1 MVALAKE
8 PQSIGRVL
16 DSGFKLFVKAFTG
29 VLPLSLAAAA
39 VLAVPNI
46 ANVVMG
52 GPEQVAS
59 PVPGATVVVLFLVA
73 LPIYMI
79 LIAAVVYRLGA
90 VAELH
95 EGSTGQALARGARC
109 ALSLI
114 GAAIPYLLSM
124 VGLIPIILGFILS
137 SYLLVMVGLI
147 LIIPGII
154 LSLSL
159 SFWFFAIVLDGESA
173 LGGLKRSHRL
183 VWGNWWRTLAV
194 VSVPVVIVMILYV
207 LYLAL
212 AIAFGAT
219 LVMSDGRPSSDVLIT
234 ANLIEA
240 AIGGIT
246 APLIYSIMIAQY
258 HDLKLRKEGHD
269 LAARLA

>member
-1 MVALAKE
+1 MVALASE

-46 ANVVMG
+46 ANVVIG
-52 GPEQVAS
+52 GPERVES
-59 PVPGATVVVLFLVA
+59 PVPSSTFLVLFLVA

-79 LIAAVVYRLGA
+79 LIAAVVHRLGA
-90 VAELH
+90 VAEMH
-95 EGSTGQALARGARC
+95 EASAVQALAREVRC
-109 ALSLI
+109 VLSLI
-114 GAAIPYLLSM
+114 GAAILYFLAM
-124 VGLIPIILGFILS
+124 AG
-137 SYLLVMVGLI
+137 GLI
-147 LIIPGII
+147 LLIVPGII

-159 SFWFFAIVLDGESA
+159 SFGFFAIVLDGESA
-173 LGGLKRSHRL
+173 LGALKRSHRL

-194 VSVPVVIVMILYV
+194 VSVPVVIVMILF
-207 LYLAL
+207 LGLG
-212 AIAFGAT
+212 IAFGAT

-234 ANLIEA
+234 ANLIQA

-246 APLIYSIMIAQY
+246 SPLIYSIMIAQY

>member
-1 MVALAKE
+1 MVALASE
-8 PQSIGRVL
+8 PQSIGKVL

-39 VLAVPNI
+39 VLAVPSI
-46 ANVVMG
+46 ASVVMG
-52 GPEQVAS
+52 GPERAEG
-59 PVPGATVVVLFLVA
+59 PVPGSTFLVLFLVA

-90 VAELH
+90 AAEMH
-95 EGSTGQALARGARC
+95 KASAGQALARGVQC
-109 ALSLI
+109 VLSLT
-114 GAAIPYLLSM
+114 GAAILYLLAM
-124 VGLIPIILGFILS
+124 AGGLIL
-137 SYLLVMVGLI
+137 

-159 SFWFFAIVLDGESA
+159 SFGFIAIVLDGESA
-173 LGGLKRSHRL
+173 LGALKRSHRL
-183 VWGNWWRTLAV
+183 VWGNWWRTLTV
-194 VSVPVVIVMILYV
+194 VSVPVVILMILYLGLGIV
-207 LYLAL
+207 
-212 AIAFGAT
+212 FGVT
-219 LVMSDGRPSSDVLIT
+219 VVMSDGRPSGDAMIT
-234 ANLIEA
+234 ANLVEA

>member
-1 MVALAKE
+1 MVALASE
-8 PQSIGRVL
+8 PQTVGRVL

-46 ANVVMG
+46 ANVLMG
-52 GPEQVAS
+52 GAEQVES
-59 PVPGATVVVLFLVA
+59 PVPASAVLVLFLVA

-79 LIAAVVYRLGA
+79 LIAAVVYRLGS

-95 EGSTGQALARGARC
+95 QASAGQALSHGVRC
-109 ALSLI
+109 ALPLI
-114 GAAIPYLLSM
+114 GAAILYLLAM
-124 VGLIPIILGFILS
+124 AG
-137 SYLLVMVGLI
+137 GLI
-147 LIIPGII
+147 LLVVPGII

-159 SFWFFAIVLDGESA
+159 SFAFIAIVLDDESA
-173 LGGLKRSHRL
+173 LAALKRSHRL

-194 VSVPVVIVMILYV
+194 VSVPVVIVMILY
-207 LYLAL
+207 LGLG
-212 AIAFGAT
+212 IAFGVT
-219 LVMSDGRPSSDVLIT
+219 LVKSEGKPAIDMLIT
-234 ANLIEA
+234 LNLTEA

-246 APLIYSIMIAQY
+246 APLIYSIMIVQY

-269 LAARLA
+269 LAARMA

>member
-1 MVALAKE
+1 MVALARE
-8 PQSIGRVL
+8 PQTVGRVL
-16 DSGFKLFVKAFTG
+16 DSGFKLFVKAFAG
-29 VLPLSLAAAA
+29 VLPLSLAAAV

-46 ANVVMG
+46 ANVLMG
-52 GPEQVAS
+52 GAEQVQS
-59 PVPGATVVVLFLVA
+59 PVPASTALVVLFLVV

-95 EGSTGQALARGARC
+95 LASTGQALSRGVRC
-109 ALSLI
+109 ALRLI
-114 GAAIPYLLSM
+114 AAALLYFLAM
-124 VGLIPIILGFILS
+124 AGGLIL
-137 SYLLVMVGLI
+137 

-159 SFWFFAIVLDGESA
+159 SFAFIAIVFDDESA
-173 LGGLKRSHRL
+173 LAALKRSHRL

-194 VSVPVVIVMILYV
+194 VSVPVVIVMILY
-207 LYLAL
+207 LGLG
-212 AIAFGAT
+212 IAFGAS
-219 LVMSDGRPSSDVLIT
+219 LVMSDGKPESDVLIT
-234 ANLIEA
+234 ATLTEA

>member
-1 MVALAKE
+1 L
-8 PQSIGRVL
+8 L
-16 DSGFKLFVKAFTG
+16 
-29 VLPLSLAAAA
+29 
-39 VLAVPNI
+39 
-46 ANVVMG
+46 
-52 GPEQVAS
+52 
-59 PVPGATVVVLFLVA
+59 VLFLVA

-90 VAELH
+90 TAELH
-95 EGSTGQALARGARC
+95 EARAGQALTRGVRC
-109 ALSLI
+109 VLSLI
-114 GAAIPYLLSM
+114 GAAILYFLAM
-124 VGLIPIILGFILS
+124 AG
-137 SYLLVMVGLI
+137 GLI
-147 LIIPGII
+147 LLIVPGII

-159 SFWFFAIVLDGESA
+159 SFGFFAIVLDGESA
-173 LGGLKRSHRL
+173 LGALKRSHRL

-194 VSVPVVIVMILYV
+194 VSVPVVIVMILY
-207 LYLAL
+207 LGL

-219 LVMSDGRPSSDVLIT
+219 LVMSDGRPSNDAMIT

>member
-1 MVALAKE
+1 MVALASE

-39 VLAVPNI
+39 VIAAPNI
-46 ANVVMG
+46 ANVLMN
-52 GPEQVAS
+52 GPETAES
-59 PVPGATVVVLFLVA
+59 PIPGLTVLVLFLVA

-90 VAELH
+90 VAEMH
-95 EGSTGQALARGARC
+95 EASTGPALARAVRC
-109 ALSLI
+109 VLSLI
-114 GAAIPYLLSM
+114 GAAILYFLAM
-124 VGLIPIILGFILS
+124 AGGLIL
-137 SYLLVMVGLI
+137 

-159 SFWFFAIVLDGESA
+159 SFGFFAIVLDGESA
-173 LGGLKRSHRL
+173 LGALKRSHRL

-194 VSVPVVIVMILYV
+194 VSVPVVIVMILY
-207 LYLAL
+207 LGLG
-212 AIAFGAT
+212 IAFGASI
-219 LVMSDGRPSSDVLIT
+219 VMSDGRPASDVLIT
-234 ANLIEA
+234 ANLIEV

>member
-1 MVALAKE
+1 MVALANE

-16 DSGFKLFVKAFTG
+16 DSGFKLFVKAFAG
-29 VLPLSLAAAA
+29 VIPLSLAAAV

-46 ANVVMG
+46 ANAVMG
-52 GPEQVAS
+52 GAEQAES
-59 PVPGATVVVLFLVA
+59 PIPAATVLVLFLLA

-90 VAELH
+90 AAGMH
-95 EGSTGQALARGARC
+95 EASTGQALARGVRC
-109 ALSLI
+109 VLSLI
-114 GAAIPYLLSM
+114 GAAILYFLAM
-124 VGLIPIILGFILS
+124 AGGLIL
-137 SYLLVMVGLI
+137 

-159 SFWFFAIVLDGESA
+159 SFGFFAIVLDGESA

-194 VSVPVVIVMILYV
+194 VTVPVVIVMILY
-207 LYLAL
+207 LGLG
-212 AIAFGAT
+212 IAFGAT
-219 LVMSDGRPSSDVLIT
+219 LVMSDGRPASDVLIT

-246 APLIYSIMIAQY
+246 VPLLYSIMIAQY

>member
-1 MVALAKE
+1 MVALANE

-16 DSGFKLFVKAFTG
+16 DSGFKLFVKAFAG
-29 VLPLSLAAAA
+29 VIPLSLAAAA

-52 GPEQVAS
+52 GAEQAES
-59 PVPGATVVVLFLVA
+59 PVPAATVLVLFLLA

-90 VAELH
+90 AAGMH
-95 EGSTGQALARGARC
+95 EASAGQALARGVRC
-109 ALSLI
+109 VLSLI
-114 GAAIPYLLSM
+114 GAAILYFLAM
-124 VGLIPIILGFILS
+124 AGGLIL
-137 SYLLVMVGLI
+137 

-159 SFWFFAIVLDGESA
+159 SFGFFAIVLDGESA

-194 VSVPVVIVMILYV
+194 VSVPVVIVMILY
-207 LYLAL
+207 LGLG
-212 AIAFGAT
+212 IAFGAT
-219 LVMSDGRPSSDVLIT
+219 LVMSDGRPASDVLIT

-246 APLIYSIMIAQY
+246 VPLLYSIMIAQY

>member
-52 GPEQVAS
+52 NTEQVAS

-90 VAELH
+90 VAEMH
-95 EGSTGQALARGARC
+95 EAGTGAALERAVRC
-109 ALSLI
+109 LLSLI
-114 GAAIPYLLSM
+114 GAAILYFLAM
-124 VGLIPIILGFILS
+124 AGGLIL
-137 SYLLVMVGLI
+137 

-159 SFWFFAIVLDGESA
+159 SFGFFAIVLDGESA

-194 VSVPVVIVMILYV
+194 VSVPVVIVMILY
-207 LYLAL
+207 LGLGIAL
-212 AIAFGAT
+212 GAT
-219 LVMSDGRPSSDVLIT
+219 IVMSDGSPSSDVFIT

-246 APLIYSIMIAQY
+246 APLIYSIMIVQY

>member
-1 MVALAKE
+1 MVALASE
-8 PQSIGRVL
+8 PQTVGRVL
-16 DSGFKLFVKAFTG
+16 DSGFKVFVKAFTG

-46 ANVVMG
+46 ANVLLG
-52 GPEQVAS
+52 GTEQLQN
-59 PVPGATVVVLFLVA
+59 PVPGMTVVVIFLVA

-95 EGSTGQALARGARC
+95 KASAGEALSRGFRC
-109 ALSLI
+109 ALPLI
-114 GAAIPYLLSM
+114 GAAILYFLAM
-124 VGLIPIILGFILS
+124 AGGLIL
-137 SYLLVMVGLI
+137 

-159 SFWFFAIVLDGESA
+159 SFAFIAIVLDGETA
-173 LGGLKRSHRL
+173 LASLKRSHRL

-194 VSVPVVIVMILYV
+194 VSVPVVIVMILY
-207 LYLAL
+207 LGLG
-212 AIAFGAT
+212 IAFGAT
-219 LVMSDGRPSSDVLIT
+219 LVMSDGKPASDVLIT

-246 APLIYSIMIAQY
+246 APLIYAIMIAQY

>member
-1 MVALAKE
+1 MLALARE

-16 DSGFKLFVKAFTG
+16 DGGFKLFIEAFTG

-46 ANVVMG
+46 ASVLTG
-52 GPEQVAS
+52 GAEQVES
-59 PVPGATVVVLFLVA
+59 PVLSSTFLILFLVA

-79 LIAAVVYRLGA
+79 LIAALVYRLGA
-90 VAELH
+90 AAEMH
-95 EGSTGQALARGARC
+95 EASAGQALARGVRC
-109 ALSLI
+109 VLSLI
-114 GAAIPYLLSM
+114 GVAILYFLAM
-124 VGLIPIILGFILS
+124 AGGLIL
-137 SYLLVMVGLI
+137 

-159 SFWFFAIVLDGESA
+159 SFAFIAIVLDGESA
-173 LGGLKRSHRL
+173 VGALKRSHRL

-194 VSVPVVIVMILYV
+194 VSVPVVIVMILY
-207 LYLAL
+207 LGFG
-212 AIAFGAT
+212 IAFGAT
-219 LVMSDGRPSSDVLIT
+219 VAMSNSRPSSDVMIT
-234 ANLIEA
+234 ANLVEA

>member
-1 MVALAKE
+1 MAALASE

-16 DSGFKLFVKAFTG
+16 DSGFRLFVKAFTS

-52 GPEQVAS
+52 APEQAGS
-59 PVPGATVVVLFLVA
+59 PLPSSTFLVLFLVA

-90 VAELH
+90 VAGMH
-95 EGSTGQALARGARC
+95 EARAGQALARGVRC
-109 ALSLI
+109 ALALI
-114 GAAIPYLLSM
+114 GAAILYFLAM
-124 VGLIPIILGFILS
+124 AGGLIL
-137 SYLLVMVGLI
+137 

-159 SFWFFAIVLDGESA
+159 SFAFIAIVLDGESA
-173 LGGLKRSHRL
+173 LGALKRSHRL
-183 VWGNWWRTLAV
+183 VWGNWWRTMAV
-194 VSVPVVIVMILYV
+194 VSVPVVIVMILY
-207 LYLAL
+207 LGLGIILGASLA
-212 AIAFGAT
+212 
-219 LVMSDGRPSSDVLIT
+219 MSDGRPSRDVLIT

-240 AIGGIT
+240 AISGIT

>member
-1 MVALAKE
+1 MVALASE

-16 DSGFKLFVKAFTG
+16 DSGFRLFVKAFTSA
-29 VLPLSLAAAA
+29 LPLSLAAAA

-46 ANVVMG
+46 ANVLMG
-52 GPEQVAS
+52 GTEQAQS
-59 PVPGATVVVLFLVA
+59 PVPASTILVLFLVA

-90 VAELH
+90 AAELH
-95 EGSTGQALARGARC
+95 EASTGQALARGVRC
-109 ALSLI
+109 VLSLI
-114 GAAIPYLLSM
+114 GAAILYFLAM
-124 VGLIPIILGFILS
+124 AA
-137 SYLLVMVGLI
+137 GLI
-147 LIIPGII
+147 LLVIPGII

-159 SFWFFAIVLDGESA
+159 SFGFFAIVLDGESA
-173 LGGLKRSHRL
+173 LAALKRSHRL

-194 VSVPVVIVMILYV
+194 VSVPVVIVMILYLGLGIV
-207 LYLAL
+207 
-212 AIAFGAT
+212 FGAT
-219 LVMSDGRPSSDVLIT
+219 LVMSDGKPSSDVLIT

>member
-1 MVALAKE
+1 MVALASE
-8 PQSIGRVL
+8 PQTIGRVL
-16 DSGFKLFVKAFTG
+16 DSGFKLFVNAFTG
-29 VLPLSLAAAA
+29 VFPLSLAAAA
-39 VLAVPNI
+39 VIAAPNI
-46 ANVVMG
+46 ANVLMN
-52 GPEQVAS
+52 GPEQAES
-59 PVPGATVVVLFLVA
+59 PVPAANVLVLFLVA

-90 VAELH
+90 AAELH
-95 EGSTGQALARGARC
+95 EASAGQSLARGVRC
-109 ALSLI
+109 VLSLI
-114 GAAIPYLLSM
+114 GAAILYFLAM
-124 VGLIPIILGFILS
+124 AGGLIL
-137 SYLLVMVGLI
+137 

-159 SFWFFAIVLDGESA
+159 SFGFFAIVLEGESA

-183 VWGNWWRTLAV
+183 VWGNWWRTLTV
-194 VSVPVVIVMILYV
+194 VSVPVVIVMILY
-207 LYLAL
+207 LGLG
-212 AIAFGAT
+212 IAFGAT
-219 LVMSDGRPSSDVLIT
+219 LVMSDGKPSSDVLIT

>member
-1 MVALAKE
+1 MAALASE

-16 DSGFKLFVKAFTG
+16 DSGFRLFVKAFTSA
-29 VLPLSLAAAA
+29 LPLSLAAAA

-46 ANVVMG
+46 ANVLMG
-52 GPEQVAS
+52 GTEQAQG
-59 PVPGATVVVLFLVA
+59 PVPVSTVLILFLVA

-90 VAELH
+90 AAELH
-95 EGSTGQALARGARC
+95 EASTGQALARGVRC
-109 ALSLI
+109 VLSLI
-114 GAAIPYLLSM
+114 GAAILYFLAM
-124 VGLIPIILGFILS
+124 AA
-137 SYLLVMVGLI
+137 GLI
-147 LIIPGII
+147 LLVIPGII

-159 SFWFFAIVLDGESA
+159 SFGFFAIVLDGESA
-173 LGGLKRSHRL
+173 LGALKHSHRL

-194 VSVPVVIVMILYV
+194 VSVPVVIVMILYLGLGIV
-207 LYLAL
+207 
-212 AIAFGAT
+212 FGAT
-219 LVMSDGRPSSDVLIT
+219 LVMSAGKPSSDVLIT
-234 ANLIEA
+234 ANLVEA

>member
-1 MVALAKE
+1 MVALASE
-8 PQSIGRVL
+8 PQTIGRVL

-39 VLAVPNI
+39 VLAIPNI
-46 ANVVMG
+46 VHVLMG
-52 GPEQVAS
+52 GSEQVES
-59 PVPGATVVVLFLVA
+59 PVPASTLLVLFLVA
-73 LPIYMI
+73 LPIYMA

-95 EGSTGQALARGARC
+95 QASGGQALSRGGRC
-109 ALSLI
+109 ALPLV
-114 GAAIPYLLSM
+114 AAALLYLLAM
-124 VGLIPIILGFILS
+124 AGGLIL
-137 SYLLVMVGLI
+137 

-159 SFWFFAIVLDGESA
+159 SFAFIAIVLDGESA
-173 LGGLKRSHRL
+173 LAALKRSHRL

-194 VSVPVVIVMILYV
+194 VSVPVVIVMILY
-207 LYLAL
+207 LGLG
-212 AIAFGAT
+212 IAFGAS
-219 LVMSDGRPSSDVLIT
+219 LVMSEGKPASDMLIT
-234 ANLIEA
+234 VNLTEA

-246 APLIYSIMIAQY
+246 APLIYSIMIVQY
-258 HDLKLRKEGHD
+258 HDLKLRKEGRD

>member
-1 MVALAKE
+1 MVALARE

-46 ANVVMG
+46 ANVIMG
-52 GPEQVAS
+52 GPGQFAS
-59 PVPGATVVVLFLVA
+59 PVPGSTFLVLFLVA

-90 VAELH
+90 VAEMH
-95 EGSTGQALARGARC
+95 EGSAGQALARGARC
-109 ALSLI
+109 VLSLI
-114 GAAIPYLLSM
+114 GAAILYFLAM
-124 VGLIPIILGFILS
+124 AGGLIL
-137 SYLLVMVGLI
+137 

-159 SFWFFAIVLDGESA
+159 SFGFFAIVLDGESA

-194 VSVPVVIVMILYV
+194 VSVPVVIVMILY
-207 LYLAL
+207 LGLG
-212 AIAFGAT
+212 IAFGAT
-219 LVMSDGRPSSDVLIT
+219 LVMSDGRASSDVLIT
-234 ANLIEA
+234 ANLGEA

>member
-1 MVALAKE
+1 MVAHASE
-8 PQSIGRVL
+8 PQTVGRVL

-46 ANVVMG
+46 ANVLMG
-52 GPEQVAS
+52 GTEQVQS
-59 PVPGATVVVLFLVA
+59 PVPASTVLVLFLVA

-95 EGSTGQALARGARC
+95 QASAGQALSRGVRC
-109 ALSLI
+109 ALPLI
-114 GAAIPYLLSM
+114 GAALLYFLAM
-124 VGLIPIILGFILS
+124 AG
-137 SYLLVMVGLI
+137 GLI
-147 LIIPGII
+147 LLVVPGII

-159 SFWFFAIVLDGESA
+159 SFAFIAIVLDDESA
-173 LGGLKRSHRL
+173 LAALKRSHRL

-194 VSVPVVIVMILYV
+194 VSVPVVIVMILY
-207 LYLAL
+207 LGLG
-212 AIAFGAT
+212 IAFGAT
-219 LVMSDGRPSSDVLIT
+219 LIMSDGKPESDVLIT

>member
-1 MVALAKE
+1 MVALASE

-16 DSGFKLFVKAFTG
+16 DSGFKLFVKAFSG

-52 GPEQVAS
+52 GPEQVES
-59 PVPGATVVVLFLVA
+59 PVPSSTFLVLFLMA
-73 LPIYMI
+73 LPIYMV

-90 VAELH
+90 VAEMH
-95 EGSTGQALARGARC
+95 EASIAQALARGVRC
-109 ALSLI
+109 VLTLI
-114 GAAIPYLLSM
+114 GVAILYFLAM
-124 VGLIPIILGFILS
+124 AGGLIL
-137 SYLLVMVGLI
+137 

-159 SFWFFAIVLDGESA
+159 SFGFFAIVLDGESA
-173 LGGLKRSHRL
+173 LGALKRSHRL

-194 VSVPVVIVMILYV
+194 VSVPVVIVMILFLGV
-207 LYLAL
+207 V
-212 AIAFGAT
+212 IVFGAT
-219 LVMSDGRPSSDVLIT
+219 VVMSDGRPSSDVLIT
-234 ANLIEA
+234 ARLIEA

>member
-1 MVALAKE
+1 MVALASE

-16 DSGFKLFVKAFTG
+16 DSGFRLFVKAFASA
-29 VLPLSLAAAA
+29 LPLSLAAAA

-46 ANVVMG
+46 ANVLMG
-52 GPEQVAS
+52 GSEQAQS
-59 PVPGATVVVLFLVA
+59 PVPASIVLILFLVA

-90 VAELH
+90 AAELH
-95 EGSTGQALARGARC
+95 EASTGQALARGVRC
-109 ALSLI
+109 VLSLI
-114 GAAIPYLLSM
+114 GAAILYFLAM
-124 VGLIPIILGFILS
+124 AG
-137 SYLLVMVGLI
+137 GLI
-147 LIIPGII
+147 LLVIPGII

-159 SFWFFAIVLDGESA
+159 SFGFFAIVLDGESA
-173 LGGLKRSHRL
+173 LAALKRSHRL

-194 VSVPVVIVMILYV
+194 VSVPVVIVMILYLGLGIV
-207 LYLAL
+207 
-212 AIAFGAT
+212 FGAT
-219 LVMSDGRPSSDVLIT
+219 LVMSDGKPSSDLLIT

>member
-1 MVALAKE
+1 MVALASE

-16 DSGFKLFVKAFTG
+16 DSGFKLFIKAFTG

-52 GPEQVAS
+52 GPEQVES
-59 PVPGATVVVLFLVA
+59 PVPGSTVLVLFVVA

-90 VAELH
+90 VAEMH
-95 EGSTGQALARGARC
+95 EASAGQALARGVRC
-109 ALSLI
+109 VLSLI
-114 GAAIPYLLSM
+114 GAAILYFLAM
-124 VGLIPIILGFILS
+124 AGGLIL
-137 SYLLVMVGLI
+137 

-159 SFWFFAIVLDGESA
+159 SFGFFAIVLDGESA

-194 VSVPVVIVMILYV
+194 VSVPVVIVMILY
-207 LYLAL
+207 LGLGIAL
-212 AIAFGAT
+212 GAT
-219 LVMSDGRPSSDVLIT
+219 IVMSDGSPSSDVFIT

-246 APLIYSIMIAQY
+246 APLIYSIMIVQY

>member
-1 MVALAKE
+1 MVALASE
-8 PQSIGRVL
+8 PQSIGKVL
-16 DSGFKLFVKAFTG
+16 DSGFRLFVKAFTSA
-29 VLPLSLAAAA
+29 LPLSLAAAA

-46 ANVVMG
+46 ANVLMG
-52 GPEQVAS
+52 GTEQAQS
-59 PVPGATVVVLFLVA
+59 PVPASTILVLFLVA

-90 VAELH
+90 AAELH
-95 EGSTGQALARGARC
+95 EASTGQALARGVRC
-109 ALSLI
+109 VLSLI
-114 GAAIPYLLSM
+114 GAAILYFLAM
-124 VGLIPIILGFILS
+124 AA
-137 SYLLVMVGLI
+137 GLI
-147 LIIPGII
+147 LLVIPGII

-159 SFWFFAIVLDGESA
+159 SFGFFAIVLDGESA
-173 LGGLKRSHRL
+173 LAALKRSHRL

-194 VSVPVVIVMILYV
+194 VSVPVVIVMILYLGLV
-207 LYLAL
+207 
-212 AIAFGAT
+212 IVFGAT
-219 LVMSDGRPSSDVLIT
+219 VVMSDGRPSSDVLIT

>member
-1 MVALAKE
+1 MLALARE

-16 DSGFKLFVKAFTG
+16 DSGFKLFIKAFTG

-46 ANVVMG
+46 ASVLTG
-52 GPEQVAS
+52 GAEQVES
-59 PVPGATVVVLFLVA
+59 PVLSSTFLILFLVA

-79 LIAAVVYRLGA
+79 LIAALVYRLGA
-90 VAELH
+90 AAEMH
-95 EGSTGQALARGARC
+95 EASAGQALARGVRC
-109 ALSLI
+109 VLSLI
-114 GAAIPYLLSM
+114 GAAILYFLAM
-124 VGLIPIILGFILS
+124 AGGLIL
-137 SYLLVMVGLI
+137 

-159 SFWFFAIVLDGESA
+159 SFAFIAIVLDGESVVGA
-173 LGGLKRSHRL
+173 LKRSHRL
-183 VWGNWWRTLAV
+183 VWGNWWRTLGV
-194 VSVPVVIVMILYV
+194 VSVPVVIVMILY
-207 LYLAL
+207 LGFGIAL
-212 AIAFGAT
+212 GAT
-219 LVMSDGRPSSDVLIT
+219 VVMSNSRPSSDVMIT
-234 ANLIEA
+234 ANLVEA

>member
-1 MVALAKE
+1 MVALASE
-8 PQSIGRVL
+8 PQTVGRVL
-16 DSGFKLFVKAFTG
+16 DSGFKLFTKAFAG

-46 ANVVMG
+46 ANVLMG
-52 GPEQVAS
+52 GTEQVQSA
-59 PVPGATVVVLFLVA
+59 VPTTTAVVVLFLVV

-95 EGSTGQALARGARC
+95 KASPGQALSRGIRC
-109 ALSLI
+109 ALPLI
-114 GAAIPYLLSM
+114 GAALLYFLAM
-124 VGLIPIILGFILS
+124 AGGLIL
-137 SYLLVMVGLI
+137 
-147 LIIPGII
+147 LIIPGVI

-159 SFWFFAIVLDGESA
+159 SFAFIAVVLDGESA
-173 LGGLKRSHRL
+173 LAALKRSHRL

-194 VSVPVVIVMILYV
+194 VSVPVVIVMILY
-207 LYLAL
+207 LGLG
-212 AIAFGAT
+212 IAFGAT
-219 LVMSDGRPSSDVLIT
+219 LFMSDGKPASDVFIT
-234 ANLIEA
+234 ANLTEA

>member
-1 MVALAKE
+1 MVALASE
-8 PQSIGRVL
+8 PQTIGRVL
-16 DSGFKLFVKAFTG
+16 DSGFKLFVKSFAG
-29 VLPLSLAAAA
+29 VFPLSLAAAV

-46 ANVVMG
+46 ANVLMN
-52 GPEQVAS
+52 GPETTES
-59 PVPGATVVVLFLVA
+59 PIPGLTVLVLFLVA

-79 LIAAVVYRLGA
+79 LIGAVVYRLGA
-90 VAELH
+90 AAGMH
-95 EGSTGQALARGARC
+95 EASAGQALARGVLC
-109 ALSLI
+109 VLSLI
-114 GAAIPYLLSM
+114 GAAILYLLAM
-124 VGLIPIILGFILS
+124 AG
-137 SYLLVMVGLI
+137 GLI
-147 LIIPGII
+147 LLVVPGII

-159 SFWFFAIVLDGESA
+159 SFGFFAIVLDDESA
-173 LGGLKRSHRL
+173 LGALKRSHRL

-194 VSVPVVIVMILYV
+194 VSVPVVIVMILY
-207 LYLAL
+207 LGLG
-212 AIAFGAT
+212 IAFGAT
-219 LVMSDGRPSSDVLIT
+219 LVMSDGRPSSDLLIT

>member
-1 MVALAKE
+1 MMALANE

-16 DSGFKLFVKAFTG
+16 DGGFKLFVKSFAG
-29 VLPLSLAAAA
+29 VIPLSLAAAA
-39 VLAVPNI
+39 VLAIPNI

-52 GPEQVAS
+52 SAEQAES
-59 PVPGATVVVLFLVA
+59 PAPAATVLVLFLLA

-90 VAELH
+90 AAGMH
-95 EGSTGQALARGARC
+95 EASAGQALARGVRC
-109 ALSLI
+109 LLSLI
-114 GAAIPYLLSM
+114 GAAILYFLAM
-124 VGLIPIILGFILS
+124 AGGLIL
-137 SYLLVMVGLI
+137 

-159 SFWFFAIVLDGESA
+159 SFGFFAIVLDSESA

-194 VSVPVVIVMILYV
+194 VSVPVVIVMILY
-207 LYLAL
+207 LGLG
-212 AIAFGAT
+212 IAFGAT
-219 LVMSDGRPSSDVLIT
+219 LVMSDGKPASDVLIT

-240 AIGGIT
+240 AIGGVT
-246 APLIYSIMIAQY
+246 VPLLYSIMIAQY